1 VNIWNN
7 GYTAA
12 SGTIPIM
19 SAVACRWHALNLLRT
34 FVYRR
39 ENPGLAFIGAQ
50 LPAALGGLPQ
60 VYWKFWRNPRLST
73 VGAEIG
79 SDTVRNKSKH
89 IDIDWFGPAGDGVD
103 CNWWVGEVD
112 GHAEETATARALID
126 LLELALNT
134 DGHGGALP
142 DSWTWSPNVKRPENP
157 FDAINDIGLIS
168 QAGTLSRALR
178 PKQIRIEWK
187 VRHAGWQGGPYS
199 TEFAFTVQ
207 ERANDFLL
215 VIITPDA
222 NAPDPN

>member
-1 VNIWNN
+1 METLVSIPEGTPGNTPFAPSATAPQYRYEFHSDENLQYRQSTLVSLVNIWNN
-7 GYTAA
+7 GYRAA

-126 LLELALNT
+126 L
-134 DGHGGALP
+134 
-142 DSWTWSPNVKRPENP
+142 
-157 FDAINDIGLIS
+157 
-168 QAGTLSRALR
+168 
-178 PKQIRIEWK
+178 
-187 VRHAGWQGGPYS
+187 
-199 TEFAFTVQ
+199 
-207 ERANDFLL
+207 
-215 VIITPDA
+215 
-222 NAPDPN
+222 